1 MFEKLEGN
9 GNKKREASLLA
20 PLLFDKVENIPLLP
34 VSCVSALLALAVR
47 YFSSLYHSV
56 ECCIANAK
64 PVLYLLCAHHRV
76 KHIREYVLAE
86 RFYIIVAHTA
96 SRHFLAVAL
105 LLVCLKARIGKRL
118 QQRAEHFVAENLSH
132 SIPF

>member
-1 MFEKLEGN
+1 MET
-9 GNKKREASLLA
+9 KKREASLLA
-20 PLLFDKVENIPLLP
+20 SLMFDKVENIPLLP

-47 YFSSLYHSV
+47 YFSSLNHSI
-56 ECCIANAK
+56 ECCVTYTK

-76 KHIREYVLAE
+76 EHIWKYVLAE
-86 RFYIIVAHTA
+86 CFYVIVAHAA
-96 SRHFLAVAL
+96 SRHFLTLAL

-132 SIPF
+132 SIAF